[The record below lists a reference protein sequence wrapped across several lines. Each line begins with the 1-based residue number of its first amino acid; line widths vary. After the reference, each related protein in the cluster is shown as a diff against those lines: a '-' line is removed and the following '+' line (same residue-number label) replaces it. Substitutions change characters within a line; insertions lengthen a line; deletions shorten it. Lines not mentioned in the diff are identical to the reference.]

1 MTEKKLDIKM
11 WQIGDIT
18 PYENNVKKH
27 GKEQVTGIVQAITRF
42 GWDQPIVVDKH
53 GVIIKGH
60 GRRLAALEM
69 GLKTVPVL
77 QRSDLNPDQVRAAR
91 LSDNRVAISDIDSD
105 MLRIELSTLDED
117 LTGIFDEKEL
127 EFISAD
133 LGTMNSD
140 VFVTDMGK
148 VLEDQKTDIADRL
161 EKAGGEGVQIS
172 IGKAFGFSSI
182 SVAGKLAITNLMAK
196 AEAATGL
203 KNAEAL
209 VAYAGALA

>member
-1 MTEKKLDIKM
+1 MTDKKLDIKM
-11 WQIGDIT
+11 WPIGDIT

-27 GKEQVTGIVQAITRF
+27 GKEQVTSIVQAITRF

-105 MLRIELSTLDED
+105 MLRMELSTLDED
-117 LTGIFDEKEL
+117 LTGIFDDKEL
-127 EFISAD
+127 EFMDAD
-133 LGTMNSD
+133 LGTMNPG

-161 EKAGGEGVQIS
+161 EKAGGVGVQMP
-172 IGKAFGFSSI
+172 IGKAFGFGSI
-182 SVAGKLAITNLMAK
+182 SASGKLAITNLMAK

-203 KNAEAL
+203 KDAEAL